1 MADRLLSW
9 FQQRK
14 ISSLNNEL
22 LKAAKI
28 GHAALLVKVLQRL
41 FRAEGIS
48 VLPSGEQRV
57 QAHSTDSPIPVSCDD
72 SCSLPVR
79 IKKLLVTPLLV
90 AVQNGHI
97 DCVRLLLKYGT
108 DIEGRGDIEVGTK
121 GYPNHDLYEGY
132 TPLFVAA
139 ASGNIGI
146 LRCLLENG
154 ADINAVTAIN
164 VKGYTPLMIS
174 ARYEQFG
181 AVTFL
186 INQGADVNLQDEYG
200 YTALHHV
207 AKSRS
212 TYNIDALNL
221 LIDHGADLDAR
232 SKFLKETALMLA
244 CARNN
249 VNAVKCLLQSGV
261 NVELQDKNGK
271 TCLDFAL
278 RYIGKNP
285 NETLSFLL
293 KSGVDV
299 SNARRNNDQ
308 TLLMQAICHHEKN
321 VREIQLLIEHGA
333 NVDFQDQNGNT
344 ALHYV
349 VLHCSHGHC
358 SRHWYT
364 IRNCAQKFVSAL
376 WNAGASH
383 LSNNQGLTPLLLASN
398 NGNVA
403 VVECII
409 KQTEITKEQRIDALE
424 LLGATCV
431 LSNPDDRKGFLYI
444 ENGMSERFRDP
455 LHPLLKQ
462 QMKPIE
468 AYQNRKESQTTTD
481 LQDIRGNWK
490 ATIMEGLIIRERIL
504 GVNNALLVPRIS
516 SVASSF
522 RRNFSVFAFFALKM
536 HAIKIAHHCNQTA
549 LNDLQG
555 IIKVVKELLD
565 KWTDGAKDDDFVE
578 RLDEVIL
585 AYAHEIQIAMK
596 KKNRCPVLFLWELIL
611 MIRKFNC
618 GENGKL
624 PSASL
629 FLKTLCNVNP
639 GDHEGNTLLHQFVRY
654 NINCH
659 YHRNKSC
666 SHIGE
671 VKFLLNSGFNVN
683 AINNRGDTPLH
694 LAVYFKSWRN
704 DALKQLEIDML
715 KLLIDKGAHH
725 DFVNNDGKTP
735 MDTANN
741 NEARMILT
749 EQRRKLE
756 LQCIAAKAVKKLGI
770 PYMGVVPKT
779 LEKYIS
785 MH

>member
-14 ISSLNNEL
+14 ISYLNNEL

-28 GHAALLVKVLQRL
+28 GYTALLVKVLQRL

-48 VLPSGEQRV
+48 VLPSGEQHV

-72 SCSLPVR
+72 NCSLPVR

-97 DCVRLLLKYGT
+97 DCVRLLLKYGA
-108 DIEGRGDIEVGTK
+108 DIEGRGDIEVAAG
-121 GYPNHDLYEGY
+121 GYPNPDLYEGY
-132 TPLFVAA
+132 TPLLVAA

-174 ARYEQFG
+174 AHYEQFG

-186 INQGADVNLQDEYG
+186 IDQGADVNLQDEYG

-212 TYNIDALNL
+212 IYNINALNL
-221 LIDHGADLDAR
+221 LIDRGADLDAR
-232 SKFLKETALMLA
+232 TKFLKETALMLA
-244 CARNN
+244 CGCNN
-249 VNAVKCLLQSGV
+249 VNAVKCLLQNGV
-261 NVELQDKNGK
+261 NVDLQDKNGK

-278 RYIGKNP
+278 RSTGHPY
-285 NETLSFLL
+285 ETLSFLL

-308 TLLMQAICHHEKN
+308 TLLMQALCHHEKN
-321 VREIQLLIEHGA
+321 FREIQLLIDHGA
-333 NVDFQDQNGNT
+333 NVDFQDQNGDT

-349 VLHCSHGHC
+349 VRHCSDHC
-358 SRHWYT
+358 FRHRYT
-364 IRNCAQKFVSAL
+364 RDCAKKFLSAL

-383 LSNNQGLTPLLLASN
+383 LSNNQGLTPLLLASCLRK
-398 NGNVA
+398 VA
-403 VVECII
+403 VVECIL
-409 KQTEITKEQRIDALE
+409 KQAKITKEQRIDALE
-424 LLGATCV
+424 LLGASCV
-431 LSNPDDRKGFLYI
+431 LYNRYDRKGFWYI
-444 ENGMSERFRDP
+444 ERGMTERFRDP

-468 AYQNRKESQTTTD
+468 AYQNRKESQTLTE
-481 LQDIRGNWK
+481 LHHIELNWR

-504 GVNNALLVPRIS
+504 GVNNALLVPWIS
-516 SVASSF
+516 SAASSF
-522 RRNFSVFAFFALKM
+522 RHNFSAFFALKM

-549 LNDLQG
+549 LEDLQD
-555 IIKVVKELLD
+555 IIKVIKKLLD
-565 KWTDGAKDDDFVE
+565 KWSDGAKDDDFVE
-578 RLDEVIL
+578 RFDEVIL
-585 AYAHEIQIAMK
+585 AYAHEVQIAMK
-596 KKNRCPVLFLWELIL
+596 KKNPRPVMFLWELIL
-611 MIRKFNC
+611 MISKFNC

-629 FLKTLCNVNP
+629 FLKTLCNINP
-639 GDHEGNTLLHQFVRY
+639 GDGDGNTLLHQFVRY
-654 NINCH
+654 NINCN
-659 YHRNKSC
+659 YHRNNSC

-671 VKFLLNSGFNVN
+671 VKFLINSGFNVN

-694 LAVYFKSWRN
+694 LAVYFCSWRN

-715 KLLIDKGAHH
+715 QLLIDKGAHH

-735 MDTANN
+735 MDMANN

-756 LQCIAAKAVKKLGI
+756 LQCIAARAVKKLGI

>member
-1 MADRLLSW
+1 MADTLLSW

-14 ISSLNNEL
+14 ISSLNKEL

-97 DCVRLLLKYGT
+97 DCVRLLLKYGA

-186 INQGADVNLQDEYG
+186 IDQGADVNLQDEYG
-200 YTALHHV
+200 YTGLHHV

-212 TYNIDALNL
+212 IYNINALNL
-221 LIDHGADLDAR
+221 LIDRGADLDAR
-232 SKFLKETALMLA
+232 TKFLKETALMLA
-244 CARNN
+244 CACNN
-249 VNAVKCLLQSGV
+249 VNAVKCLLQNGV
-261 NVELQDKNGK
+261 NVELRDKNGK

-278 RYIGKNP
+278 RYKGNP

-299 SNARRNNDQ
+299 SNARRNNDV
-308 TLLMQAICHHEKN
+308 TLLMQAIRHHEKN
-321 VREIQLLIEHGA
+321 FREIQLLIEHGA

-349 VLHCSHGHC
+349 VLHCIGTG
-358 SRHWYT
+358 SRHQYT
-364 IRNCAQKFVSAL
+364 RNCAQKFVSAL

-383 LSNNQGLTPLLLASN
+383 LSNNQGLTPLLLASCVH
-398 NGNVA
+398 NVA

-409 KQTEITKEQRIDALE
+409 KQAKITKEQRIDALE

-431 LSNPDDRKGFLYI
+431 LSNRNDSNGFWYMQH
-444 ENGMSERFRDP
+444 GMNERFRDP

-468 AYQNRKESQTTTD
+468 AYQNRKESQTTSE
-481 LQDIRGNWK
+481 LVGIRRNWK
-490 ATIMEGLIIRERIL
+490 AMIMESLIIRERIL
-504 GVNNALLVPRIS
+504 GVNNALLVPWIS

-522 RRNFSVFAFFALKM
+522 RHNFSVFAFLALKM

-549 LNDLQG
+549 LKDLQD
-555 IIKVVKELLD
+555 IIKVIKELLD
-565 KWTDGAKDDDFVE
+565 NWTDGAKDDDFVE
-578 RLDEVIL
+578 RFDEVIL
-585 AYAHEIQIAMK
+585 AYAHEVQIAMK
-596 KKNRCPVLFLWELIL
+596 KKNPRPVLFLWELIL
-611 MIRKFNC
+611 MISKFNS

-639 GDHEGNTLLHQFVRY
+639 GDGEGNTLLHQFVRY
-654 NINCH
+654 NINCN

-683 AINNRGDTPLH
+683 AINDRGDTPLH

-715 KLLIDKGAHH
+715 KLLIAEGAHH

-770 PYMGVVPKT
+770 PYMGLVPKT

>member
-14 ISSLNNEL
+14 IGYLNNEL

-28 GHAALLVKVLQRL
+28 GYTALLVKVLQRL

-48 VLPSGEQRV
+48 VLPSGEQHV

-72 SCSLPVR
+72 NCSLPVR

-97 DCVRLLLKYGT
+97 DCVRLLLKYGA
-108 DIEGRGDIEVGTK
+108 DIEGRGDIEVAAG
-121 GYPNHDLYEGY
+121 GYPNPDLYEGY
-132 TPLFVAA
+132 TPLLVAA

-174 ARYEQFG
+174 AHYEQFG

-186 INQGADVNLQDEYG
+186 IDQGADVNLQDEYG

-212 TYNIDALNL
+212 IYNINALNL
-221 LIDHGADLDAR
+221 LIDRGADLDAR
-232 SKFLKETALMLA
+232 TKFLKETALMLA
-244 CARNN
+244 CGCNN
-249 VNAVKCLLQSGV
+249 VNAVKCLLQNGV
-261 NVELQDKNGK
+261 NVDLQDKNGK

-278 RYIGKNP
+278 RSTGHPY
-285 NETLSFLL
+285 ETLSFLL

-308 TLLMQAICHHEKN
+308 TLLMQALCCHEKN
-321 VREIQLLIEHGA
+321 FREIQLLIDHGA
-333 NVDFQDQNGNT
+333 NVDFQDQNGDT

-349 VLHCSHGHC
+349 VRHCSGHC
-358 SRHWYT
+358 FRHRYT
-364 IRNCAQKFVSAL
+364 RDCAQKFLSAL

-383 LSNNQGLTPLLLASN
+383 LSNNQGLTPLLLASCLCK
-398 NGNVA
+398 VA
-403 VVECII
+403 VVECIL
-409 KQTEITKEQRIDALE
+409 KQAKITKEQRIDALE
-424 LLGATCV
+424 LLGASCV
-431 LSNPDDRKGFLYI
+431 LYNRYDRKGFWYI
-444 ENGMSERFRDP
+444 ERGMTERFRDP

-468 AYQNRKESQTTTD
+468 AYQNRKESQTLTE
-481 LQDIRGNWK
+481 LHHIELNWR

-504 GVNNALLVPRIS
+504 GVNNALLVPWIS
-516 SVASSF
+516 SAASSF
-522 RRNFSVFAFFALKM
+522 RHNFSAFFALKM

-549 LNDLQG
+549 LEDLQD
-555 IIKVVKELLD
+555 IIKVIKELLD
-565 KWTDGAKDDDFVE
+565 KWSDGAKDDDFVE
-578 RLDEVIL
+578 RFDEVIL
-585 AYAHEIQIAMK
+585 AYAHEVQIAMK
-596 KKNRCPVLFLWELIL
+596 KKNPRPVMFLWELIL
-611 MIRKFNC
+611 MISKFNC

-639 GDHEGNTLLHQFVRY
+639 GDGDGNTLLHQFVRY
-654 NINCH
+654 NINCN
-659 YHRNKSC
+659 YHRNNSC

-671 VKFLLNSGFNVN
+671 VKFLINSGFNVN

-694 LAVYFKSWRN
+694 LAVYFYSWRN

-715 KLLIDKGAHH
+715 QLLIDKGAHH

-735 MDTANN
+735 MDMANN

-756 LQCIAAKAVKKLGI
+756 LQCIAARAVKKLGI

>member
-14 ISSLNNEL
+14 ISYLNNEL
-22 LKAAKI
+22 LKAAKT
-28 GHAALLVKVLQRL
+28 GYAALLVKVLQRL

-48 VLPSGEQRV
+48 VLPSGEQHV

-97 DCVRLLLKYGT
+97 DCVRLLLKYGA

-132 TPLFVAA
+132 TPLFAAA

-174 ARYEQFG
+174 AHNEQFG

-186 INQGADVNLQDEYG
+186 IDQGADVNLQDEYG

-212 TYNIDALNL
+212 TYNINALNL
-221 LIDHGADLDAR
+221 LIDRGADLDAR
-232 SKFLKETALMLA
+232 TKFLKETALMLA
-244 CARNN
+244 CACDN
-249 VNAVKCLLQSGV
+249 VNAVKCLLQNGV
-261 NVELQDKNGK
+261 NVDLQDKNGK

-278 RYIGKNP
+278 RYKGNYPI
-285 NETLSFLL
+285 ETLSFLL
-293 KSGVDV
+293 KSGVDI

-308 TLLMQAICHHEKN
+308 TPLMQAICHHEKN
-321 VREIQLLIEHGA
+321 FREIQLLIDHGA
-333 NVDFQDQNGNT
+333 NVDFQDQNGNS

-349 VLHCSHGHC
+349 PLHCSGHY
-358 SRHWYT
+358 SR
-364 IRNCAQKFVSAL
+364 RLVSAL

-383 LSNNQGLTPLLLASN
+383 LSNNQGLTPLLLASCLC
-398 NGNVA
+398 NVA

-409 KQTEITKEQRIDALE
+409 KQAKITKEQRIDALE

-431 LSNPDDRKGFLYI
+431 LSNPDDRKGFWYMQH
-444 ENGMSERFRDP
+444 GMNERFRDP

-468 AYQNRKESQTTTD
+468 AYQNRKESQTTAD
-481 LQDIRGNWK
+481 LQGIRGNWK

-504 GVNNALLVPRIS
+504 GVNNALLVPWIS

-522 RRNFSVFAFFALKM
+522 RHNFSVFAFIALKM

-549 LNDLQG
+549 LRDLQD
-555 IIKVVKELLD
+555 IIKVIKELLD
-565 KWTDGAKDDDFVE
+565 NWTDGAKADDFVE
-578 RLDEVIL
+578 RFDEVIL
-585 AYAHEIQIAMK
+585 AYAHEVQKAMK
-596 KKNRCPVLFLWELIL
+596 KKNPRLVLFLWEIIL
-611 MIRKFNC
+611 MIRKFNS
-618 GENGKL
+618 GGNGKL

-629 FLKTLCNVNP
+629 FLKTLCNANP
-639 GDHEGNTLLHQFVRY
+639 GDCEGNTLLHQFVRY
-654 NINCH
+654 NINCN

-683 AINNRGDTPLH
+683 AINDRGDTPLH

-735 MDTANN
+735 MDRANN

-770 PYMGVVPKT
+770 PYMGLVPKT

>member
-14 ISSLNNEL
+14 ISYLNNEL

-28 GHAALLVKVLQRL
+28 GYAALLVKVLQRL

-48 VLPSGEQRV
+48 VLPSGEQHV

-97 DCVRLLLKYGT
+97 DCVRLLLKYGA

-174 ARYEQFG
+174 AHYEQFG

-186 INQGADVNLQDEYG
+186 IDQGADVNLQDEYG

-212 TYNIDALNL
+212 TYNINALNL
-221 LIDHGADLDAR
+221 LIDRGADLDAR
-232 SKFLKETALMLA
+232 TKFLKETALMLA
-244 CARNN
+244 CACNN
-249 VNAVKCLLQSGV
+249 VNAVKCLLQNGF

-278 RYIGKNP
+278 RYKGNP

-308 TLLMQAICHHEKN
+308 TLLMQALCHHEKN
-321 VREIQLLIEHGA
+321 FREIQLLIEHGA

-349 VLHCSHGHC
+349 VRHCSGHC
-358 SRHWYT
+358 SRHGYT
-364 IRNCAQKFVSAL
+364 RDCAQKFLSAL

-383 LSNNQGLTPLLLASN
+383 LSNNQGLTPLLLASCLRK
-398 NGNVA
+398 VA

-409 KQTEITKEQRIDALE
+409 KQAKITKEQRIDALE
-424 LLGATCV
+424 LLGASC
-431 LSNPDDRKGFLYI
+431 LLYNRNDRNGFRYI
-444 ENGMSERFRDP
+444 QRGMTERFRDP

-468 AYQNRKESQTTTD
+468 AYQNRKESQTFFE
-481 LQDIRGNWK
+481 LHRIEHNWK
-490 ATIMEGLIIRERIL
+490 AAIMEGLIIRERIL
-504 GVNNALLVPRIS
+504 GVNNALLVPWIS
-516 SVASSF
+516 SAASSF
-522 RRNFSVFAFFALKM
+522 RHNFSAFFALKM

-549 LNDLQG
+549 LKDLQD
-555 IIKVVKELLD
+555 IIKVIKELLD
-565 KWTDGAKDDDFVE
+565 KWTDGAKDDDVVE
-578 RLDEVIL
+578 RFDELIL
-585 AYAHEIQIAMK
+585 AYEVQIAMK
-596 KKNRCPVLFLWELIL
+596 KTNTRPVFFLWELIL
-611 MIRKFNC
+611 MISKFNC

-629 FLKTLCNVNP
+629 FLKTLCKVNP
-639 GDHEGNTLLHQFVRY
+639 GDCEGNTLPHQFVRY
-654 NINCH
+654 NVNCN
-659 YHRNKSC
+659 YHRNNSC

-671 VKFLLNSGFNVN
+671 VKFLLNLGFNVN

-715 KLLIDKGAHH
+715 QLLIDKGAHH

-735 MDTANN
+735 MDMANN

-770 PYMGVVPKT
+770 PYMGLVPKT